1 MEKRGRGE
9 EGRGGEV
16 KKDFRATGGA
26 EGAGKCAQG
35 TRIRAAS
42 WQTSAISATKGQQ
55 EARAAEGE
63 LLQVCVGQPLETLL
77 ISEKSVA
84 KFPNFLVGTEIKT
97 TKLLKFN
104 NFGLDSAP

>member
-55 EARAAEGE
+55 AARAAEGG
-63 LLQVCVGQPLETLL
+63 LVRFVSVSPWRHCSFQRSLWPDFQ
-77 ISEKSVA
+77 ISS
-84 KFPNFLVGTEIKT
+84 
-97 TKLLKFN
+97 
-104 NFGLDSAP
+104 